1 MSLLQGKKEMHIKVV
16 DCNIYLK
23 KDDLKKIGFEFDA
36 YEHFELRIRHNLWIR
51 AELDFNWENVKSLT
65 MYMEKTDAYVLK
77 EKKSDCIADEST
89 YKSKLVGYAET
100 ANELSDLI
108 YLTTGTEVYWLK
120 NK

>member
-1 MSLLQGKKEMHIKVV
+1 MSLLQGKKEMYIKVV

-23 KDDLKKIGFEFDA
+23 KEDIKQIGFEFDA
-36 YEHFELRIRHNLWIR
+36 YEHFKLRIRHNLWMK
-51 AELDFNWENVKSLT
+51 AELDSNWENVERIT

-89 YKSKLVGYAET
+89 YKTKVVGYSET

-108 YLTTGTEVYWLK
+108 YLTTGTSVYWLK